1 MHKSPFDHRTY
12 RHITLANGLPV
23 LVVEDPKS
31 HKAAAAAAVR
41 VGHFFDPPH
50 REGLAHFVEHLLFLG
65 TNTHPGTGE
74 YQNFIQSAGG
84 NHNAWTGTEQ
94 SSYFFDIPPQ
104 QFAEALWRFSRFFVC
119 PLLSSEAVDKERH
132 AIEAEYRLKLQDDT
146 RRLYQV
152 HKAVVNPEHP
162 FSKFSVGNLE
172 TLSGDP
178 EALAAEARTLFEHHY
193 HAGNMT
199 LVLYGPQSVAELSSW
214 AHSYFSDIRRG
225 DKVPAFWEGTRL
237 YQNLPFQVSA
247 KPLKD
252 QRRLAVNFPLPS
264 VQSEYRQKPL
274 TFISHLLGH
283 EGQGSLLAYLKE
295 RQWVEA
301 LSAGGGISGSGFREY
316 TVQFLLTPQGE
327 AHQAEI
333 VEALFA
339 QLALI
344 RTQGL
349 ESWRFSERQQLA
361 EQSFRLMEVTEPMD
375 YASHLAVNLLQFPPD
390 DVLYGDFVMTGFSP
404 ERLNYWLDFL
414 TPDNLRLALVSP
426 DVEGEAEAPWYH
438 TPFLT
443 RPISKE
449 WLARWHAPKVFGELR
464 LPSPNPFLGQ
474 PPEPAPLGRVQN
486 RPEPVK
492 SGPHLR
498 LWHWQDP
505 DFRLPKGHLYL
516 AMESPHA
523 METPRHIALTRLWLD
538 MVSES
543 LTGELYDAE
552 LAGLSWQL
560 YPQQAGI
567 TLQLGGILGRQ
578 HRLFSHITQ
587 RLLDEPPPKGVM
599 EMCRKALIRQYQS
612 LKQQKPVQQ
621 LLAELTRLLQPSHP
635 GYARLAAEMQQLS
648 YDDLVAHQQEVT
660 SSLFVEGLVH
670 GSAPIDEVYPWLEE
684 VTNRAKGQEP
694 VRRVLRLEHR
704 GPLLRTHG
712 VDHPDSALLVFYQ
725 GRHASPKEHAFFMLA
740 QQLMS
745 ATFFDELRNKQQLG
759 YMLGVSFFPM
769 QRLPGLLFYVQ
780 SPVAGPVQLLDAID
794 DFIADFSLLLLGLSD
809 QQWQATKAVLLHQLA
824 QPDATLADR
833 SARLWNAV
841 GQGDL
846 TFDWRQRL
854 SRAIHGFNRTQ
865 LIRMMVKRLRNRS
878 ADRLLLAS
886 VGHQHRHLEALD
898 NLRLITDVEL
908 FKTQLP
914 QCRWPPEPFRS

>member
-23 LVVEDPKS
+23 LVVEDAKS
-31 HKAAAAAAVR
+31 HKAAAAVAVR

-65 TNTHPGTGE
+65 TDTHPGAGE
-74 YQNFIQSAGG
+74 YQNFIQQAGG

-94 SSYFFDIPPQ
+94 SSYFFDVQPE
-104 QFAEALWRFSRFFVC
+104 QFADALWRFSRFFVC
-119 PLLSSEAVDKERH
+119 PLLLPESVDNERH
-132 AIEAEYRLKLQDDT
+132 AIDAEYRLKLQDDT

-172 TLSGDP
+172 TLAGDP
-178 EALAAEARTLFEHHY
+178 TALAAEARELFNRHY

-214 AHSYFSDIRRG
+214 AHSYFSDIAQG

-247 KPLKD
+247 KPLKE

-264 VQSEYRQKPL
+264 VENEYRQKPL

-283 EGQGSLLAYLKE
+283 EGDGSLLAYLKE
-295 RQWVEA
+295 QGWVEA

-316 TVQFLLTPQGE
+316 TVQFLLTQDGE
-327 AHQAEI
+327 QHQMEI

-339 QLALI
+339 MLELVK
-344 RTQGL
+344 TQGL
-349 ESWRFSERQQLA
+349 EDWRFVERQRLA

-375 YASHLAVNLLQFPPD
+375 YSSHLAVNLLQYPPD
-390 DVLYGDFVMTGFSP
+390 DVLYGDFVMSEFKP
-404 ERLNYWLDFL
+404 ERIRYWLEFL

-426 DVEGEAEAPWYH
+426 DVEGETEAPWYH
-438 TPFLT
+438 TPFFT

-449 WLARWHAPKVFGELR
+449 WLCRWHAPKVLAALT
-464 LPSPNPFLGQ
+464 LPSPNPFLGEA
-474 PPEPAPLGRVQN
+474 PDPAPIGHLTE
-486 RPEPVK
+486 RPEKVK
-492 SGPHLR
+492 EGPHVR

-523 METPRHIALTRLWLD
+523 MATPKHIAMTRLWLD

-578 HRLFSHITQ
+578 HRLFSHITE
-587 RLLDEPPPKGVM
+587 RLLDQNPPEPVM
-599 EMCRKALIRQYQS
+599 EMCRRALIRQYQS

-635 GYARLAAEMQQLS
+635 GYERLAKEMTAIS
-648 YDDLVAHQQEVT
+648 YQDLVEHQQQVIN
-660 SSLFVEGLVH
+660 SLFVEGLVH
-670 GSAPIDEVYPWLEE
+670 GSAPREE
-684 VTNRAKGQEP
+684 VTPWLDEVMSRASGQEP
-694 VRRVLRLEHR
+694 VRKVLSLYQR
-704 GPLLRTHG
+704 GPLQRTYA
-712 VDHPDSALLVFYQ
+712 VEHPDSAILVFYQ
-725 GRHASPKEHAFFMLA
+725 GRSASVREHVFFMLA
-740 QQLMS
+740 QQVMS
-745 ATFFDELRNKQQLG
+745 ATYFDELRNKQQLG

-769 QRLPGLLFYVQ
+769 QRLPGLLFYIQ

-794 DFIADFSLLLLGLSD
+794 DFISDFSLLLLGLSES
-809 QQWQATKAVLLHQLA
+809 QWHNTKMALLHQLM
-824 QPDATLADR
+824 QPDSALADR
-833 SARLWNAV
+833 SSRLWHAI

-854 SRAIHGFNRTQ
+854 AEEVHRFQKADF
-865 LIRMMVKRLRNRS
+865 IRFMMKRLRAKQ

-886 VGHQHRHLEALD
+886 VGQQHRHLQVLD
-898 NLRLITDVEL
+898 EGTFISDVGA
-908 FKTQLP
+908 FKSES
-914 QCRWPPEPFRS
+914 RRYHWPLASNS

>member
-1 MHKSPFDHRTY
+1 MRKSPFDHRTY

-23 LVVEDPKS
+23 LVVEDAKS
-31 HKAAAAAAVR
+31 HRAAAAVAVR

-65 TNTHPGTGE
+65 TDTHPGDGE
-74 YQNFIQSAGG
+74 YQSFIQRAGG
-84 NHNAWTGTEQ
+84 YHNAWTGTEH
-94 SSYFFDIPPQ
+94 SSYFFDVQPNH
-104 QFAEALWRFSRFFVC
+104 FSEALWRFSRFFVC
-119 PLLSSEAVDKERH
+119 PLLQPESVDNERH

-172 TLSGDP
+172 TLAGDP
-178 EALAAEARTLFEHHY
+178 VELASEARALYERHY

-252 QRRLAVNFPLPS
+252 QRRLAINFPLPS

-283 EGQGSLLAYLKE
+283 EGEGSLLAYLKDKN
-295 RQWVEA
+295 WVEA

-316 TVQFLLTPQGE
+316 TVQFLLTPLGE
-327 AHQAEI
+327 QHQVEI

-339 QLALI
+339 MLTLI
-344 RTQGL
+344 RTEGL
-349 ESWRFSERQQLA
+349 EGWRFAERQRLA

-375 YASHLAVNLLQFPPD
+375 YCSHLAVNLLQYPPD
-390 DVLYGDFVMTGFSP
+390 DVLYGDFVMSDFNP
-404 ERLNYWLDFL
+404 ERIRYWLDFL
-414 TPDNLRLALVSP
+414 TPDNLRLGLVSP

-438 TPFLT
+438 TPFFT

-449 WLARWHAPKVFGELR
+449 WLSRWHSPAL
-464 LPSPNPFLGQ
+464 LPQLHLPTPNLFLGDA
-474 PPEPAPLGRVQN
+474 PEPAPLKQVKQ
-486 RPEPVK
+486 RPDKVRE
-492 SGPHLR
+492 SPHLR

-523 METPRHIALTRLWLD
+523 MASPKHIALTRLWLD

-587 RLLDEPPPKGVM
+587 RLLDQPPP
-599 EMCRKALIRQYQS
+599 EHTLDMCRKALIRQYHS

-635 GYARLAAEMQQLS
+635 GYARLAREMEQLS
-648 YDDLVAHQQEVT
+648 FEDLVNHQQQVT
-660 SSLFVEGLVH
+660 QSLFVEGLVH
-670 GSAPIDEVYPWLEE
+670 GSAPREEVTPWLEE
-684 VTNRAKGQEP
+684 VFVRASGQEP
-694 VRRVLRLEHR
+694 VRKVLSLYQR
-704 GPLLRTHG
+704 GPLQRTYA
-712 VDHPDSALLVFYQ
+712 VEHPDSALLVFYQ
-725 GRHASPKEHAFFMLA
+725 GRSASAREHVFFMLA
-740 QQLMS
+740 QQVMS
-745 ATFFDELRNKQQLG
+745 ATYFDELRNKQQLG

-794 DFIADFSLLLLGLSD
+794 DFISDFSLLLLGLS
-809 QQWQATKAVLLHQLA
+809 QSQWQATQSALLHQLY

-833 SARLWNAV
+833 SSRLWHAI

-854 SRAIHGFNRTQ
+854 AETVKNFSKTEFIK
-865 LIRMMVKRLRNRS
+865 MMMKRLRAKA

-886 VGHQHRHLEALD
+886 VGQQHRNLEPLEEGQFICD
-898 NLRLITDVEL
+898 VSQFKSQSRLY
-908 FKTQLP
+908 K
-914 QCRWPPEPFRS
+914 SA